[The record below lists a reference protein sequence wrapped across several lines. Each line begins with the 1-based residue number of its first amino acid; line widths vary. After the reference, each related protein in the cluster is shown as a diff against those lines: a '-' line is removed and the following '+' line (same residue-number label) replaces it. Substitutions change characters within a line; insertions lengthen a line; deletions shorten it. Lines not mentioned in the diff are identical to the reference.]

1 MTWIKFSGFLT
12 SPLSAFGTNLWSCT
26 STTMSDFKV
35 PPLPQSRDHLCMVR
49 YSFAVAMTYR
59 LHDYLSGKRLHNSL
73 PAASTVRIEFALVR
87 NLPCAGSW
95 HCIFR
100 KANCLWTIFPSSSPL
115 AFTSKNGCASSFIQ
129 NIVSQYHCTNDQCEF
144 SSLVDPINPIY
155 QPIWP
160 HRARSWS
167 AKNVFLSFS
176 LSAASSF
183 HFHSAC
189 LSLSL
194 VAEVTIHCPIKW
206 LRSLQ

>member
-49 YSFAVAMTYR
+49 YSFAVAILAKTYR

-129 NIVSQYHCTNDQCEF
+129 NIVSQYHCTNVNF
-144 SSLVDPINPIY
+144 PLSLIQSTQFTNRYGRTALEVDPQKMSI
-155 QPIWP
+155 
-160 HRARSWS
+160 
-167 AKNVFLSFS
+167 FLSLFLQLPRS
-176 LSAASSF
+176 TFTQPVSASPWLS
-183 HFHSAC
+183 
-189 LSLSL
+189 
-194 VAEVTIHCPIKW
+194 
-206 LRSLQ
+206 R

>member
-1 MTWIKFSGFLT
+1 
-12 SPLSAFGTNLWSCT
+12 
-26 STTMSDFKV
+26 
-35 PPLPQSRDHLCMVR
+35 MVR

-59 LHDYLSGKRLHNSL
+59 LHDYLSGKRLHNPL

-95 HCIFR
+95 HCIFP
-100 KANCLWTIFPSSSPL
+100 KANCLWSIFPSSSPL
-115 AFTSKNGCASSFIQ
+115 AFTSNNRCYSEYRIT
-129 NIVSQYHCTNDQCEF
+129 VPLHQCEF

-206 LRSLQ
+206 LGSLQ